1 MPVTSPAFY
10 PSFSFLMAKM
20 AELDAE
26 IRRLFNPGQLFP
38 PTREDYD
45 AAAALIT
52 CIRKYR
58 EVAVHPDQTSIL

>member
-1 MPVTSPAFY
+1 
-10 PSFSFLMAKM
+10 MAKM

-26 IRRLFNPGQLFP
+26 IRQLFNPGQLFP
-38 PTREDYD
+38 PTPEDYD